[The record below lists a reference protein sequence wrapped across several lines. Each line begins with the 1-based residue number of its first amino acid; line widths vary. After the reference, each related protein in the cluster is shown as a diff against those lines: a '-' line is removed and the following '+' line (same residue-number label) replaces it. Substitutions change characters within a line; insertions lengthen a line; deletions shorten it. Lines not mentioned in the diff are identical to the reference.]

1 MCERR
6 RPPKAVEGRDKRGEG
21 IPAGADPAQA
31 EEEGSADRSSDRGSR
46 RCGVCGRELTD
57 PGAVLLYADDVRG
70 GEEDEESTNTD
81 G

>member
-1 MCERR
+1 M
-6 RPPKAVEGRDKRGEG
+6 KRLKGGTNYGKEEHSE
-21 IPAGADPAQA
+21 ADPAQA
-31 EEEGSADRSSDRGSR
+31 EAEGSADRSSDRGSR
-46 RCGVCGRELTD
+46 RCGVCGRELTN